1 MFTKSLI
8 RGFVLFCLFISAS
21 AHAGLK
27 IQQWQTS
34 RGAEV
39 YFVENH
45 DLPIIDISTNFY
57 AGSARD
63 DATKPGVA
71 GITRHL
77 MTLGAAGLSD
87 EKISKQ
93 FADVGAQLGGG
104 VDDDKASL
112 KLRTLSNARE
122 RDKALDLYIKIL
134 QKPDF
139 PEDVLAREKARVIA
153 GLKEAATQ
161 PETIADK
168 AFSKALFGSHPYGF
182 NAEPENIEKI
192 DRYTVQKFY
201 RTYYGAQGA
210 VIALIGDMSREQA
223 AQIAERISL
232 DLPKADKPAPLASV
246 AYPNAAS
253 EQRISHPATQAH
265 ILLGYPGMKRGD
277 PDFFALY
284 VGNYI
289 LGGGGFVSRLTEEV
303 REKRGLVYSVYSYF
317 MPMAELGQFQIG
329 LQTKRD
335 QSDAALGLVRETLS
349 KFIKDGVTESELKA
363 AKQNIVGG
371 FPMRIDSN
379 GKILDYLALIGFYHL
394 PLTYLD
400 DFNQN
405 ISKVTTAQI
414 KDAFNRRINP
424 NNMVTVVVGGDS

>member
-8 RGFVLFCLFISAS
+8 RGLVLVCVLFSAQ
-21 AHAGLK
+21 AQAGLK

-63 DATKPGVA
+63 DAAKPGVA

-77 MTLGAAGLSD
+77 MTLGAAGLSE

-104 VDDDKASL
+104 VDDDKSSL
-112 KLRTLSNARE
+112 KLRTLSSALE

-139 PEDVLAREKARVIA
+139 PEDVLAREKARVIS

-182 NAEPENIEKI
+182 NAEPEQVDQIKR
-192 DRYTVQKFY
+192 DDVQKFY

-223 AQIAERISL
+223 AKIAEMISL
-232 DLPKADKPAPLASV
+232 DLPNADKPAPLAKV
-246 AYPNAAS
+246 AYPTAAS
-253 EQRISHPATQAH
+253 EQRIAHPATQAH

-277 PDFFALY
+277 EDFYPLY
-284 VGNYI
+284 VGNYV

-317 MPMAELGQFQIG
+317 MPMAELGQFQVG
-329 LQTKRD
+329 LQTKRE
-335 QSDAALGLVRETLS
+335 QADAALALVRETLN
-349 KFIKDGVTESELKA
+349 KFIKDGVTDAELKA
-363 AKQNIVGG
+363 AKQNLVGG

-379 GKILDYLALIGFYHL
+379 GKILDYLSLIGFYHL
-394 PLTYLD
+394 PMTYLD
-400 DFNQN
+400 EFNEN
-405 ISKVTTAQI
+405 LNKVTKAQI

-424 NNMVTVVVGGDS
+424 EKMVTVVVGSDA